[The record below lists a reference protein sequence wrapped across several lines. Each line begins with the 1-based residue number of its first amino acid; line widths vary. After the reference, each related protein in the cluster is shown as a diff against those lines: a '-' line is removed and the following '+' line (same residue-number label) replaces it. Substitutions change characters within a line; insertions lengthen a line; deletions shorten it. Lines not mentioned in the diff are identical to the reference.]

1 MRNFSDKYR
10 KQLLDIGLSALKT
23 GFKKVVHEAAE
34 GTGEFIGNKIV
45 DTVAKSKDNNILK
58 TKPVIDENSRKKRR
72 NIKQIKRSIIKME
85 HYKIAKQLNDSS
97 VLTFVTNKWIEIN
110 NLSSSQYSVN
120 KI

>member
-1 MRNFSDKYR
+1 M
-10 KQLLDIGLSALKT
+10 
-23 GFKKVVHEAAE
+23 
-34 GTGEFIGNKIV
+34 
-45 DTVAKSKDNNILK
+45 K

-97 VLTFVTNKWIEIN
+97 VLIFVTNKWIEIN
-110 NLSSSQYSVN
+110 YLSSGQYSFN